1 MFAIAEAVKVP
12 RITIHIS
19 QKKITKI
26 KDADKTEIIPSY
38 DFIIFMIVKY

>member
-1 MFAIAEAVKVP
+1 MFGIAEAVKLP
-12 RITIHIS
+12 KLTLHIS
-19 QKKITKI
+19 QKITMI